1 MWLDSHTNH
10 TYGDFQAIH
19 RTVMELPSGKPHQC
33 IIVDSLSS
41 VYINR
46 ISLLYP
52 VLGVSTVQVR

>member
-1 MWLDSHTNH
+1 MLLDSHMNH

-19 RTVMELPSGKPHQC
+19 RPVMELLSGKLHQC
-33 IIVDSLSS
+33 IIVDSLLS